1 MFDTNKVAK
10 NIKKARTEKN
20 MTQMD
25 LADAMGVSYQA
36 VSNWERGNSMPDISK
51 LPELCTILGISFE
64 ELVGGESK
72 AAKAA
77 KKIMED
83 ENASITLEEL
93 ADIAPMVKP
102 KKIEETVK
110 ENAASEEKVDLSVL
124 IQLAPFLEREELDA
138 LALKVEV
145 NDPNELSGLAPFL
158 SKKALDALVD
168 QCMAK
173 DDFRPGSLAALAPF
187 LSKETIR
194 KIMSYIIASGNTSD
208 LSVFAPFMGKGFFSD
223 MFSEKMV

>member
-1 MFDTNKVAK
+1 
-10 NIKKARTEKN
+10 
-20 MTQMD
+20 
-25 LADAMGVSYQA
+25 
-36 VSNWERGNSMPDISK
+36 MPDISK

-138 LALKVEV
+138 L
-145 NDPNELSGLAPFL
+145 
-158 SKKALDALVD
+158 VD

-194 KIMSYIIASGNTSD
+194 KIMSYINASGNTSD
-208 LSVFAPFMGKGFFSD
+208 LSIFAPFMGKGFFSD